1 MFATEKIL
9 KIKRLRQTHLQWR
22 YLQSFLTLLPHSLT
36 ALNRRSENVCIR
48 PAIVSELEPGNKTP
62 HVVGTWD
69 NAISHGGRAIN
80 ALRSIKN
87 TEYCPRRFRFTYV
100 ASRLI

>member
-69 NAISHGGRAIN
+69 NAISHRQ
-80 ALRSIKN
+80 
-87 TEYCPRRFRFTYV
+87 V
-100 ASRLI
+100 